1 VTAPAEASR
10 RRPPADR
17 APPLG
22 ARLPGSF
29 VQVGLGLGAL
39 GYAIVGAYDQAL
51 VSSGWDEIVVAVVL
65 AGAFALSFRR
75 PVAGGW
81 IGLAVVYAEL
91 VKSFADVGAA
101 TSATLVMPL
110 LVTCA
115 GLFLGEGAAIWAGV
129 LGAAGPAI
137 AAFGFGP
144 PLGSGD
150 LGAARTIQRLIVL
163 ALTCGVSALLIRA
176 AVRGYRRALESSD
189 RERRRFLDLF
199 HRAPDGLIAL
209 EPGGLVAEANGRAE
223 AMLGAGDLRGRPIR
237 EVMDAVGAHATRP
250 LEEGRSEAPAIVEV
264 GTGHAARTF
273 EVIARAGEEGRS
285 LLVLRETTERR
296 ALEEQLLHAQRLET
310 VGLLAGGVAHDFN
323 NLLTAIGGNAEVL
336 GDDER
341 PEVRE
346 LAREIVDAQRRGSA
360 LTRQLL
366 AFARRDQRRP
376 ERMDLGLAVRG
387 MERLLARLLA
397 EKHPLVLG
405 AQGDV
410 PVVADQAQVEQVVVN
425 LVTNARDASPPGT
438 EVAVAVRALA
448 RDEARALGCTLGGEV
463 AVLEVA
469 DRGAGMSP
477 ETRARIFEP
486 FFTTKAR
493 GQGTG
498 LGLSTVHGIV
508 AQSGGQISID
518 TAPGRGSTFRVFL
531 PLAEGAA
538 SQERPALTPVPSAG
552 TGERILV
559 VEDDPGV
566 RALVE
571 RVLRA
576 SGYVVSGFGSGA
588 AAVES
593 LPADRPLHLLVTD
606 MAMPG
611 MDGPEVARRVRDR
624 FPGVPVLFMTGYFE
638 ADEAQA
644 PDPTLLRKPFTPE
657 ELLGRVRDALL
668 GRRAA

>member
-1 VTAPAEASR
+1 MAP
-10 RRPPADR
+10 
-17 APPLG
+17 G
-22 ARLPGSF
+22 ARLPPSF
-29 VQVGLGLGAL
+29 VKVGLGLGAL
-39 GYAIVGAYDQAL
+39 GYALVASYDLRFRPDWVEMSVAFLLSGAL
-51 VSSGWDEIVVAVVL
+51 L
-65 AGAFALSFRR
+65 LSFRR
-75 PVAGGW
+75 PVAAGAL
-81 IGLAVVYAEL
+81 GLAIVYGEVVH
-91 VKSFADVGAA
+91 SFADSGVV
-101 TSATLVMPL
+101 TSGGLVMPV

-115 GLFLGEGAAIWAGV
+115 GLFLGEGPALLAGV
-129 LGAAGPAI
+129 LGMAGPAV
-137 AAFGFGP
+137 AVLVFGP
-144 PLGSGD
+144 AGRRGVPIEALTVQG
-150 LGAARTIQRLIVL
+150 LIVL
-163 ALTCGVSALLIRA
+163 ALTCAVSALLTRL
-176 AVRGYRRALESSD
+176 AVRGYRQALESSE

-199 HRAPDGLIAL
+199 QSAPDGLVAL
-209 EPGGLVAEANGRAE
+209 EPGGIVAEANGPAE
-223 AMLGAGDLRGRPIR
+223 AMLGAGDLRGRSIR
-237 EVMDAVGAHATRP
+237 EVMDAVGARASRP
-250 LEEGRSEAPAIVEV
+250 LEEGRSEAPAVLEI
-264 GTGHAARTF
+264 GTSGSARTF
-273 EVIARAGEEGRS
+273 EVTGRAGEEGRS

-296 ALEEQLLHAQRLET
+296 ALEEQLQHAQRLET

-336 GDDER
+336 GDDQR

-376 ERMDLGLAVRG
+376 EHMDLATAVRG
-387 MERLLARLLA
+387 MERLLGRLLA

-405 AQGDV
+405 AAGHA
-410 PVVADQAQVEQVVVN
+410 PVVADQAQLEQVVVN
-425 LVTNARDASPPGT
+425 LVTNARDASPAGT
-438 EVAVAVRALA
+438 EVAVSVRALG
-448 RDEARALGCTLGGEV
+448 REEARALGCTLGGPV
-463 AVLEVA
+463 AVVEVA

-508 AQSGGQISID
+508 AQSGGQIAVD
-518 TAPGRGSTFRVFL
+518 TAQGRGSTFRVFL
-531 PLAEGAA
+531 PLAEGSA
-538 SQERPALTPVPSAG
+538 SDERPAITPVPSAG

-576 SGYVVSGFGSGA
+576 SGYVVAAYGSGA
-588 AAVES
+588 EAVES
-593 LPADRPLHLLVTD
+593 LAAARPLHLLVTD

-611 MDGPEVARRVRDR
+611 MDGPEVARHVRDR
-624 FPGVPVLFMTGYFE
+624 FPDLPVLFMTGYFE
-638 ADEAQA
+638 ADEAQT
-644 PDPTLLRKPFTPE
+644 PDPALLRKPFTPE
-657 ELLGRVRDALL
+657 ELQSRVREALL